1 MNILILLLMIIA
13 TLLGG
18 LGAYFLKK
26 GSSMFSFNIRRLLK
40 NWPVFAGLLSY
51 ALSMVIFLYA
61 LQYAQLSLLYPL
73 VSLSYVWVIIFS
85 AAFLKEKINSYK
97 ILGII
102 SILIGIVF
110 ITLY

>member
-1 MNILILLLMIIA
+1 MNIFILLLMIIA

-26 GSSMFSFNIRRLLK
+26 GSSIFSFNIHKLLR
-40 NWPVFAGLLSY
+40 NWHVIAGLLSY

-61 LQYAQLSLLYPL
+61 LQYEKLSILYPL
-73 VSLSYVWVIIFS
+73 VSLSYVWVIVFS
-85 AAFLKEKINSYK
+85 SALLKEKINRYK